1 MLRRPGA
8 NRRDAGPPVDV
19 RQLFHQAPF
28 LDGHGSFA
36 NVREHRAKDRSSTS
50 TWIGHYGSQAVLR
63 PANGILLVEELRRV
77 GADLNARLAPLDK
90 ATHIHARQRV
100 DPDQYHALFEC
111 AVAIAVVEYPAVGR
125 SGDEGHMIDARRRL
139 GSVQR
144 VGEIVGRD
152 RRLGIIGG
160 GQASVQEIEVDAIPL
175 TDTEVGDAVIAGTVQ
190 R

>member
-1 MLRRPGA
+1 
-8 NRRDAGPPVDV
+8 
-19 RQLFHQAPF
+19 
-28 LDGHGSFA
+28 
-36 NVREHRAKDRSSTS
+36 
-50 TWIGHYGSQAVLR
+50 
-63 PANGILLVEELRRV
+63 
-77 GADLNARLAPLDK
+77 
-90 ATHIHARQRV
+90 
-100 DPDQYHALFEC
+100 
-111 AVAIAVVEYPAVGR
+111 
-125 SGDEGHMIDARRRL
+125 MIDARRRL